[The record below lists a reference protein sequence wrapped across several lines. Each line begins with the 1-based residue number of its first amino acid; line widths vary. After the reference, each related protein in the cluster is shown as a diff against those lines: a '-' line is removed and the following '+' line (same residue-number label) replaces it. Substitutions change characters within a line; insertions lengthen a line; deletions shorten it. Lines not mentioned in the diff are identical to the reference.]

1 MYERTGEG
9 ETTKPGGRAI
19 VPFIAR
25 RRPVMEW
32 HEWHGKRESDTKS
45 PEPCGEKPSD
55 QTNGDA
61 FGLDH
66 RLVHLG
72 EERDR
77 CI

>member
-9 ETTKPGGRAI
+9 KTARGGRAI
-19 VPFIAR
+19 VSFIAKR
-25 RRPVMEW
+25 HAHMEW

-55 QTNGDA
+55 QTKEDA